1 MKLKGTLMKL
11 TLSSTAYF
19 GGKVKKAQLIAA
31 FEADPG
37 VENHA
42 VNLYPGVKYQEIM
55 GFGGAITEAAGYVF
69 SKMSG
74 EKQREILDAYYGQ
87 EGNQYTMARASID
100 SCDFSLGNYSAV
112 TDPNDE
118 TFATFTLKRDEQY
131 VLPLLRRAQET
142 AKKSLALMLS
152 PWSPPAFMKS
162 NGQKNGGGYLMPE
175 YYGQWASYI
184 CRYIKEYQARG
195 YNIAMVTVQ
204 NEPKAVQKWDS
215 CVYTAEEEK
224 VFLRDFLYPALE
236 KNNLTDVGICIWD
249 HNKERVY
256 ERAKDIIDDKTNKMV
271 KGVAF
276 HWYSGEH
283 FDAVRLVAEQFPDKK
298 LVFTEGCVEYSRFG
312 ADDQLAHARM
322 YAHDIIG
329 NLKAGM
335 HGYLDWNILLDE
347 KGGPNHVS
355 NYCEAPLMCD
365 TKQNTVEKK
374 LSFEYIGHFSRYI
387 KPGAKRIA
395 SSVYTDKLD
404 TVSFLNPDGTLVS
417 VYLNKTGKAL
427 PVVIRLNGQ
436 AASFTLAA
444 NAIATGL
451 IEGLL

>member
-1 MKLKGTLMKL
+1 MKLDL
-11 TLSSTAYF
+11 TSTVYMR
-19 GGKVKKAQLIAA
+19 GKAKKVQQTAV
-31 FEADPG
+31 FETDSG

-42 VNLYPGVKYQEIM
+42 VNLYPNVRYQEIM

-69 SKMSG
+69 FQMKE
-74 EKQREILDAYYGQ
+74 EKQREILDAYFGPD
-87 EGNQYTMARASID
+87 GNQYTMARVSID
-100 SCDFSLGNYSAV
+100 SCDFALGNYSAV
-112 TDPNDE
+112 TDSKDE
-118 TFATFTLKRDEQY
+118 ALATFTLERDEKY
-131 VLPLLRRAQET
+131 VLPLLSRAQET
-142 AKKSLALMLS
+142 AKTRLALMLS

-162 NGQKNGGGYLMPE
+162 NGQKNGGGYLLPK
-175 YYGQWASYI
+175 YYERWANYV

-195 YNIAMVTVQ
+195 YNVPMVTVQ

-215 CVYTAEEEK
+215 CIYTAEEEK
-224 VFLRDFLYPALE
+224 TFLRDFLYPALV
-236 KNNLTDVGICIWD
+236 KHGLMDVGIYIWD

-256 ERAKDIIDDKTNKMV
+256 ERAREIIDDQTNKMV

-298 LVFTEGCVEYSRFG
+298 LVFSEGCVEYSHFG

-347 KGGPNHVS
+347 KGGPNHVG
-355 NYCEAPLMCD
+355 NFCEAPIMCD
-365 TKQNTVEKK
+365 PKQNSVEKK

-395 SSVYTDKLD
+395 SSAYTDKLD
-404 TVSFLNPDGTLVS
+404 TVSFQNPDGTLVS
-417 VYLNKTGKAL
+417 VFLNKTGKAL
-427 PVVIRLNGQ
+427 PVVVRLNG
-436 AASFTLAA
+436 AVASFTLAA
-444 NAIATGL
+444 NAIATAV
-451 IEGLL
+451 IEGTK